1 MIVALF
7 TTVKLSGFMISPDLP
22 TCAWRVIAPQPVDR
36 YRLECV
42 DSHEYTI
49 CDGVSAS

>member
-7 TTVKLSGFMISPDLP
+7 TTVKLSGMMISPDLP
-22 TCAWRVIAPQPVDR
+22 TCAWRVIASSVRNTVDRSR

-42 DSHEYTI
+42 DGPWIYNL
-49 CDGVSAS
+49 